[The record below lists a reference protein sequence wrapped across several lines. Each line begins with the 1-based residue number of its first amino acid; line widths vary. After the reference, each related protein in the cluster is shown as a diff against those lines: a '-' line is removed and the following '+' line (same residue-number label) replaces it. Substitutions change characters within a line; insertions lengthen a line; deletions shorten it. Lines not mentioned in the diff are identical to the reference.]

1 MELVVKGV
9 TRSYPIII
17 EKGCLSK
24 LSSYLKLNKQKIMIV
39 SDNGVPSIYANVLT
53 NQLNAK
59 TFIFDMG
66 EENKSFDTYKRLI
79 EELTKNKFS
88 RNDVLIAL
96 GGGVVGDLALFAG
109 STYKRGV
116 KVVMVPTTTLSM
128 CDSSVG
134 GKSAINLNNIK
145 NVIGSFYDPIAVFID
160 VNVLCSLDKKHFYNG
175 LYEALKMGMISNK
188 ELFNYFYNNS
198 FEDNIEEVIKL
209 SIKAK
214 KEIVEKD
221 YLESSVRRALNF
233 GHTIGHALESYSSFE
248 LLHGE
253 AIGYGMLY
261 SIKDELIKDKLLVAL
276 RNLKLKEKDLPSL
289 DELIPYIDNDKKI
302 EEDEM
307 YFVSV
312 EEIGTFVIS
321 KVKLKEIRNLL
332 GVE

>member
-1 MELVVKGV
+1 
-9 TRSYPIII
+9 
-17 EKGCLSK
+17 
-24 LSSYLKLNKQKIMIV
+24 MIV
-39 SDNGVPSIYANVLT
+39 VL
-53 NQLNAK
+53 
-59 TFIFDMG
+59 
-66 EENKSFDTYKRLI
+66 
-79 EELTKNKFS
+79 
-88 RNDVLIAL
+88 
-96 GGGVVGDLALFAG
+96 
-109 STYKRGV
+109 RGN
-116 KVVMVPTTTLSM
+116 L
-128 CDSSVG
+128 
-134 GKSAINLNNIK
+134 INLNNIK

-312 EEIGTFVIS
+312 EEIGSYSIN
-321 KVKLKEIRNLL
+321 KIKLKEIRNLL